1 MPSGTSFIPSNDGGK
16 QLIQGNLGLWLMLS
30 SPICTVCECSEVSC
44 ESCQNRD
51 ECANCASCCC
61 SQAHTT
67 WRRVRIHQGVTVE
80 YFSLGWMAIEV
91 IGSIGVGLL
100 SGSFALLAFGGDSL
114 VEILSGFATTLHL
127 RGDSAGSNEL
137 GEKTEKA
144 TTLLLVALIPVIGG
158 GALYSYFTGIRPE
171 SSLLGIAVALG
182 AVIVMP
188 VLWVKKRGI
197 GRETNCAPLL
207 MDAIQSA
214 TCFLMSLALL
224 GGLLINY
231 LFGISWVDY
240 AATAVILAF
249 VGKESIEAIRKPT
262 SLPISI
268 HQHGEGLTSV

>member
-1 MPSGTSFIPSNDGGK
+1 
-16 QLIQGNLGLWLMLS
+16 MLS

-127 RGDSAGSNEL
+127 KGDSAGSNDL
-137 GEKTEKA
+137 GGKTKRA
-144 TTLLLVALIPVIGG
+144 TMFLLVALIPVIGG

-182 AVIVMP
+182 AVIIMP

-249 VGKESIEAIRKPT
+249 VGKESVEAFRSQPPLRQRTPT
-262 SLPISI
+262 GAPNRP
-268 HQHGEGLTSV
+268 LTEPKIL

>member
-1 MPSGTSFIPSNDGGK
+1 
-16 QLIQGNLGLWLMLS
+16 MLS
-30 SPICTVCECSEVSC
+30 SPVCTICECTEVSC
-44 ESCQNRD
+44 ENCQNRG
-51 ECANCASCCC
+51 ECANCSSCCC
-61 SQAHTT
+61 SRAHTS
-67 WRRVRIHQGVTVE
+67 WRQVRIHQGVTVE

-100 SGSFALLAFGGDSL
+100 AGSFALLAFGGDSL
-114 VEILSGFATTLHL
+114 IEMFSGFATTLHL
-127 RGDSAGSNEL
+127 KGDSAGSNDL
-137 GEKTEKA
+137 GAKTERG
-144 TTLLLVALIPVIGG
+144 TLFLLVALIPVIGG

-171 SSLLGIAVALG
+171 SSPLGIAVALG

-207 MDAIQSA
+207 MDAVQSA

-249 VGKESIEAIRKPT
+249 VGKESVEAFRGQTPSPATDPHKGHPT
-262 SLPISI
+262 
-268 HQHGEGLTSV
+268 QFD

>member
-1 MPSGTSFIPSNDGGK
+1 
-16 QLIQGNLGLWLMLS
+16 MLS
-30 SPICTVCECSEVSC
+30 SPICTVCECREASC
-44 ESCQNRD
+44 ENCQNRD
-51 ECANCASCCC
+51 KCANCASCCC
-61 SQAHTT
+61 SQAHTA

-171 SSLLGIAVALG
+171 SSLLGIALALG

-197 GRETNCAPLL
+197 GRETNCAPLV
-207 MDAIQSA
+207 MDAVQSD
-214 TCFLMSLALL
+214 TCFLMALALL
-224 GGLLINY
+224 RGLLINY
-231 LFGISWVDY
+231 LFGRSWVDY
-240 AATAVILAF
+240 GATAVILAF
-249 VGKESIEAIRKPT
+249 VGKESIEAFCQPN
-262 SLPISI
+262 SLPATDT
-268 HQHGEGLTSV
+268 HRGTQPPV

>member
-1 MPSGTSFIPSNDGGK
+1 MPF
-16 QLIQGNLGLWLMLS
+16 
-30 SPICTVCECSEVSC
+30 SPICTVCECTEVSC

-61 SQAHTT
+61 SQAHTA

-171 SSLLGIAVALG
+171 SSLLGIALALG

-207 MDAIQSA
+207 MDAVQSA

-240 AATAVILAF
+240 AATAVILTF
-249 VGKESIEAIRKPT
+249 VGKESIEAFRERKTLPATDPPT
-262 SLPISI
+262 GHQAASLTEPGVSNN
-268 HQHGEGLTSV
+268 

>member
-1 MPSGTSFIPSNDGGK
+1 
-16 QLIQGNLGLWLMLS
+16 
-30 SPICTVCECSEVSC
+30 
-44 ESCQNRD
+44 
-51 ECANCASCCC
+51 
-61 SQAHTT
+61 
-67 WRRVRIHQGVTVE
+67 
-80 YFSLGWMAIEV
+80 MAVEV

-114 VEILSGFATTLHL
+114 IEILSGFATTLHL
-127 RGDSAGSNEL
+127 KGDSAGSDDF
-137 GEKTEKA
+137 GEKTERVTKF
-144 TTLLLVALIPVIGG
+144 LLVALIPIIGG

-188 VLWVKKRGI
+188 VLWVKKRTI
-197 GRETNCAPLL
+197 GRETNCPPLL

-231 LFGISWVDY
+231 LFGIGWVDY

-249 VGKESIEAIRKPT
+249 VGKESLEAFREPN
-262 SLPISI
+262 SLPATDP
-268 HQHGEGLTSV
+268 QQEAAAAGLTKPKIL